1 MTSDHW
7 MILIMGM
14 ALACG
19 PILLVWLEERT
30 RARGI
35 AVPSL
40 FSVRGYAISPHSAF
54 SLVIALMLIYLSYQM
69 RGIGLGFVFMI
80 FGFIGAIVA
89 IQNIRRSKRHI
100 S

>member
-7 MILIMGM
+7 MILIMGV

-40 FSVRGYAISPHSAF
+40 FSAKGYAISPHSAF
-54 SLVIALMLIYLSYQM
+54 SLVIAAMLIYLSYRM
-69 RGIGLGFVFMI
+69 RGIGLGFVFMV
-80 FGFIGAIVA
+80 FGFIGIIVA
-89 IQNIRRSKRHI
+89 VQNVRKSKRHI

>member
-14 ALACG
+14 AIACG
-19 PILLVWLEERT
+19 PVLLVWLEDRT
-30 RARGI
+30 RARGA

-40 FSVRGYAISPHSAF
+40 VTIKGYNISPHSAF
-54 SLVIALMLIYLSYQM
+54 SLVIAIMLIYLSYLM
-69 RGIGLGFVFMI
+69 RGIGLGFVFMV
-80 FGFIGAIVA
+80 FGFVDVIVA
-89 IQNIRRSKRHI
+89 VQNIRKSKKPG